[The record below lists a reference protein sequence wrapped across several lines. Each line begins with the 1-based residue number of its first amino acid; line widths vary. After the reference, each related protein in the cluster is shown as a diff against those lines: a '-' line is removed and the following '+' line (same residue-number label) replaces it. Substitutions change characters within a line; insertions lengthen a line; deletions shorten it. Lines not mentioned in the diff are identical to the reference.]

1 MNKNLVS
8 IIMNCHNGD
17 KYLIEAVNSI
27 FKQTYKNWEL
37 IFFDNAS
44 KDNSAK
50 IIKNFRDKRIKYYYS
65 KYMKLGTARKRALNL
80 CKGEFI
86 SFLDCDDYWA
96 SNKLQLQIQELKK
109 NPEVGVSFSN
119 SYFFK
124 NNKKKLLYKQ
134 SPPDGYI
141 FKSLLKR
148 YNISFDTVIIKKLY
162 LNKLNQKFDER
173 FNIIH
178 DLDLLIRLSM
188 ITKFKYLHKNLS
200 WWRIHENSFSQ
211 NKISVVNEEKR
222 IFLNKLKKI
231 LKTQKNKKKYIDLFK
246 INLNQSLIEEYIVS
260 NNIRK
265 FFKLFLETK
274 KFKIKDLILFC
285 VAIFPGGSQIYKKF
299 KKSW

>member
-124 NNKKKLLYKQ
+124 NNKKNYF
-134 SPPDGYI
+134 I
-141 FKSLLKR
+141 NSLLLMG
-148 YNISFDTVIIKKLY
+148 ISLKVY
-162 LNKLNQKFDER
+162 LKD
-173 FNIIH
+173 I
-178 DLDLLIRLSM
+178 
-188 ITKFKYLHKNLS
+188 
-200 WWRIHENSFSQ
+200 
-211 NKISVVNEEKR
+211 ISV
-222 IFLNKLKKI
+222 
-231 LKTQKNKKKYIDLFK
+231 
-246 INLNQSLIEEYIVS
+246 
-260 NNIRK
+260 
-265 FFKLFLETK
+265 
-274 KFKIKDLILFC
+274 LIL
-285 VAIFPGGSQIYKKF
+285 
-299 KKSW
+299 

>member
-8 IIMNCHNGD
+8 IIMNCHNGE
-17 KYLIEAVNSI
+17 KYLIKAVNSI
-27 FKQTYKNWEL
+27 FKQTYMNWEL
-37 IFFDNAS
+37 VFFDNAS

-50 IIKNFRDKRIKYYYS
+50 IIKSFRDKRIKYYYS
-65 KYMKLGTARKRALNL
+65 KYMNLGKARKSALNL
-80 CKGEFI
+80 CEGEFI
-86 SFLDCDDYWA
+86 TFLDCDDYWT
-96 SNKLQLQIQELKK
+96 SNKLKLQIQDLKK

-124 NNKKKLLYKQ
+124 NDKKQLLYKQ

-141 FKSLLKR
+141 FKNLLER
-148 YNISFDTVIIKKLY
+148 YYISFDTVIIKKLY
-162 LNKLNQKFDER
+162 LNKLNQKIDER

-188 ITKFKYLHKNLS
+188 ITKFKYLHKSLS

-211 NKISVVNEEKR
+211 NKISIVNKEKR
-222 IFLNKLKKI
+222 IFLTKLKKI

-246 INLNQSLIEEYIVS
+246 INLSQSLIEEYIIS
-260 NNIRK
+260 YNIKK
-265 FFKLFLETK
+265 FLKLFLE
-274 KFKIKDLILFC
+274 IKNYKLKNFILLC
-285 VAIFPGGSQIYKKF
+285 VAIFPGASQIYKKF

>member
-17 KYLIEAVNSI
+17 KYLREAINSI

-50 IIKNFRDKRIKYYYS
+50 IIKSFKDKRIKYHYS
-65 KYMKLGTARKRALNL
+65 KYMNLGRARKKALNL

-86 SFLDCDDYWA
+86 SFLDCDDYW
-96 SNKLQLQIQELKK
+96 SPKKLELQIKELKN
-109 NPEVGVSFSN
+109 NPDVGVSFSN

-124 NNKKKLLYKQ
+124 NNKKKLLYEN
-134 SPPDGYI
+134 PPLDGYI

-148 YNISFDTVIIKKLY
+148 YYISFDTVIIKKKY
-162 LNKLNQKFDER
+162 LEKLNQKFDQK

-188 ITKFKYLHKNLS
+188 ITKFRYLNKKLS

-211 NKISVVNEEKR
+211 NKISIVNKEKK

-231 LKTQKNKKKYIDLFK
+231 LKSKKNNKKYIDLFK
-246 INLNQSLIEEYIVS
+246 INLNQSLLEEYIMS
-260 NNIRK
+260 KNINK
-265 FFKLFLETK
+265 YLKLFFNKK
-274 KFKIKDLILFC
+274 KFSIKDLMIFC
-285 VAIFPGGSQIYKKF
+285 LAIIPGGNEIYKKF

>member
-8 IIMNCHNGD
+8 IIMNCHNGE

-27 FKQTYKNWEL
+27 FKQSYKNWEL

-50 IIKNFRDKRIKYYYS
+50 IIKSFRDKRIKYYYS
-65 KYMKLGTARKRALNL
+65 KYIKLGKARKRALKL

-86 SFLDCDDYWA
+86 SFLDCDDYW
-96 SNKLQLQIQELKK
+96 SPNKLQLQIKELKK
-109 NPEVGVSFSN
+109 NPDVGVSFSN

-124 NNKKKLLYKQ
+124 NNEKKLLYKKA
-134 SPPDGYI
+134 PPDGYI
-141 FKSLLKR
+141 FKSLLNK
-148 YNISFDTVIIKKLY
+148 YNISFDTVIIKKIY

-173 FNIIH
+173 FNITH

-188 ITKFKYLHKNLS
+188 ITKFKYIHKNLS

-211 NKISVVNEEKR
+211 NKISIVNQEKKK
-222 IFLNKLKKI
+222 FLNKLKKI
-231 LKTQKNKKKYIDLFK
+231 LKEKKNRKKYIDLFK
-246 INLNQSLIEEYIVS
+246 INLNQSLIEEYIMS
-260 NNIRK
+260 KNIKK
-265 FFKLFLETK
+265 FLKLFLETK
-274 KFKIKDLILFC
+274 NFRIKYLILLC
-285 VAIFPGGSQIYKKF
+285 VAIFPGGSHIYKKF